1 MVQLDLTGITYFL
14 PLLSFLVIFIITFAV
29 LNKTK
34 IIDNTLWEVFL
45 AFVIATIFV
54 SGLTVRNY
62 ILNIVPWFAVLL
74 ICLFLILVITGFIG
88 KDLTSWNKGFGIA
101 FVIILIIG
109 FLISAIVVFSSY
121 LNPYIPASLT
131 ATSIRDWFFSSQVL
145 GALFLLIVSF
155 IVSWVLIKSK

>member
-1 MVQLDLTGITYFL
+1 MAQLDLTGITYFL

-45 AFVIATIFV
+45 SFVIATIFV
-54 SGLTVRNY
+54 SGLTVQNY

-109 FLISAIVVFSSY
+109 FLISAIIVFSSY
-121 LNPYIPASLT
+121 LNPYLPASLT

>member
-1 MVQLDLTGITYFL
+1 MAQLDLTAFAYFL
-14 PLLSFLVIFIITFAV
+14 PILSFLIIFIITFAV

-45 AFVIATIFV
+45 SFVIATIFV
-54 SGLTVRNY
+54 SGLTVQNY

-109 FLISAIVVFSSY
+109 FLISAIIVFSSY
-121 LNPYIPASLT
+121 LNPYLPASLT